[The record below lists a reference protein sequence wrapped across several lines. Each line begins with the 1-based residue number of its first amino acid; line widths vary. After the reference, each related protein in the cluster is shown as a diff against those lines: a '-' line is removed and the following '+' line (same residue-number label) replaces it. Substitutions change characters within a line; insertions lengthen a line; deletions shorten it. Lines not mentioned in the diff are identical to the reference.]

1 MPHLPAQRRNVIDMV
16 QDQLVLVQGV
26 VGYLGGAA
34 SGLLSTSAG

>member
-1 MPHLPAQRRNVIDMV
+1 MPRLPAQRRNVIDMV

-26 VGYLGGAA
+26 VGTSEAA